1 MNTDSNTHTAQCAE
15 ILGGIYHAGLKAQ
28 AIVALAIL
36 SGCFIIA
43 EWMEMPWLGAVS
55 LVIVGCKLVIPRV
68 IKMHRH
74 LCALP
79 CPHCGMPVGSYKSR
93 MNRLYVHCKHCGKS
107 SPTDCTF
114 SYAGGPPTKI

>member
-1 MNTDSNTHTAQCAE
+1 MNADSNAHTVKCAE
-15 ILGGIYHAGLKAQ
+15 SLGEIYHAGSKSRVIA
-28 AIVALAIL
+28 AFIIL
-36 SGCFIIA
+36 SGCFILF
-43 EWMEMPWLGAVS
+43 EWMGMPWLGLVP

-93 MNRLYVHCKHCGKS
+93 MNRLYVHCKHCGRS

-114 SYAGGPPTKI
+114 SYAGGPPTRI